1 MNKVPQFR
9 ELTRAELE
17 QKRAELMDEKFN
29 LRMQQSIRAL
39 DNPLRLRQIRK
50 EVAQVMTILR
60 EDETNIR
67 KLAVTTTTVLADVK
81 AKDKRNSE

>member
-29 LRMQQSIRAL
+29 LRMQQSLRAL
-39 DNPLRLRQIRK
+39 DNPLRLRQIRR

-81 AKDKRNSE
+81 AKDKKK

>member
-1 MNKVPQFR
+1 VNKVPQFR

-29 LRMQQSIRAL
+29 LRMQQSQRAL
-39 DNPLRLRQIRK
+39 DNPLRLRQIRR

-67 KLAVTTTTVLADVK
+67 KLAETTTTVLGDAK
-81 AKDKRNSE
+81 TKDKKK

>member
-29 LRMQQSIRAL
+29 LRMQQSLKSL
-39 DNPLRLRQIRK
+39 DNPLRIRQIRK
-50 EVAQVMTILR
+50 EVAQVLTILR
-60 EDETNIR
+60 EDERGIR
-67 KLAVTTTTVLADVK
+67 KLAETTTTVLGDAK
-81 AKDKRNSE
+81 SKDKKK

>member
-29 LRMQQSIRAL
+29 LRMQQSLRAL
-39 DNPLRLRQIRK
+39 DNPLRLRQIRR

-67 KLAVTTTTVLADVK
+67 KLAITTTTVLGD
-81 AKDKRNSE
+81 AKTKGKKK

>member
-1 MNKVPQFR
+1 MSKVPQFR

-39 DNPLRLRQIRK
+39 DNPLRLRQIRR

-67 KLAVTTTTVLADVK
+67 KLAVTTTTVLGDAK
-81 AKDKRNSE
+81 PKDKKK

>member
-1 MNKVPQFR
+1 MNKVPQLR

-29 LRMQQSIRAL
+29 LRMQQSLRAL
-39 DNPLRLRQIRK
+39 DNPLRLRQIRR

-60 EDETNIR
+60 EDEKNIR
-67 KLAVTTTTVLADVK
+67 KLAETTTTVLGDAK
-81 AKDKRNSE
+81 KKDKKK

>member
-29 LRMQQSIRAL
+29 LRMQKSLRAL
-39 DNPLRLRQIRK
+39 DNPLRLRQIRR

-67 KLAVTTTTVLADVK
+67 KLAETTTTVLGDAK
-81 AKDKRNSE
+81 SKDKKK

>member
-81 AKDKRNSE
+81 AKDKKK

>member
-39 DNPLRLRQIRK
+39 DNPLRLRQIRR

-81 AKDKRNSE
+81 AKDKKK

>member
-1 MNKVPQFR
+1 MNKVPQLR

-29 LRMQQSIRAL
+29 LRMQQSQRSL
-39 DNPLRLRQIRK
+39 DNPLRLRQIRR

-67 KLAVTTTTVLADVK
+67 KLAETTTTVLGDAK
-81 AKDKRNSE
+81 SKDKKK

>member
-1 MNKVPQFR
+1 MNKVPQLR

-39 DNPLRLRQIRK
+39 DNPLRLRQIRR

-81 AKDKRNSE
+81 AKDKKK

>member
-1 MNKVPQFR
+1 VNKVPQFR

-29 LRMQQSIRAL
+29 LRMQQSLRAL
-39 DNPLRLRQIRK
+39 DNPLRLRQIRR

-60 EDETNIR
+60 EDETNIK
-67 KLAVTTTTVLADVK
+67 KLAETTTTVLGDAK
-81 AKDKRNSE
+81 SKDKKK

>member
-1 MNKVPQFR
+1 MNKVPQLR

-29 LRMQQSIRAL
+29 LRMQQSQRAL
-39 DNPLRLRQIRK
+39 DNPLRLRQIRR

-67 KLAVTTTTVLADVK
+67 KLAETTTTVLGDAK
-81 AKDKRNSE
+81 TKDKKK

>member
-1 MNKVPQFR
+1 VNKVPQFR

-39 DNPLRLRQIRK
+39 DNPLRLRQIRR

-81 AKDKRNSE
+81 AKDKKK

>member
-29 LRMQQSIRAL
+29 LRMQQSQRAL
-39 DNPLRLRQIRK
+39 DNPLRLRQIRR

-60 EDETNIR
+60 EDETKIR
-67 KLAVTTTTVLADVK
+67 KLAITTTTVLGDAK
-81 AKDKRNSE
+81 TKDKKK

>member
-1 MNKVPQFR
+1 VNKVPQFR

-29 LRMQQSIRAL
+29 LRMQQSLRAL
-39 DNPLRLRQIRK
+39 DNPLRLRQIRR

-67 KLAVTTTTVLADVK
+67 KLAETTTTVLGDAK
-81 AKDKRNSE
+81 SKDKKK

>member
-29 LRMQQSIRAL
+29 LRMQQSQRAL
-39 DNPLRLRQIRK
+39 DNPLRLRQIRR

-67 KLAVTTTTVLADVK
+67 KLAITTTTVLGD
-81 AKDKRNSE
+81 AKTKGKKK

>member
-29 LRMQQSIRAL
+29 LRMQQSLRAL
-39 DNPLRLRQIRK
+39 DNPLRLRQIRR

-60 EDETNIR
+60 EDEKNIR
-67 KLAVTTTTVLADVK
+67 KLAETTTTVLGDAK
-81 AKDKRNSE
+81 KKDKKK

>member
-29 LRMQQSIRAL
+29 LRMQQSQRAL
-39 DNPLRLRQIRK
+39 DNPLRLRQIRR

-67 KLAVTTTTVLADVK
+67 KLAETTTTVLGDAK
-81 AKDKRNSE
+81 TKDKKK

>member
-29 LRMQQSIRAL
+29 LRMQKSLRAL
-39 DNPLRLRQIRK
+39 DNPLRLRQIRR

-60 EDETNIR
+60 EDETNIK
-67 KLAVTTTTVLADVK
+67 KLAETTTTVLGDAK
-81 AKDKRNSE
+81 TKDKKK

>member
-1 MNKVPQFR
+1 VNKVPQFR

-29 LRMQQSIRAL
+29 LRMQKSLRAL
-39 DNPLRLRQIRK
+39 DNPLRLRQIRR

-81 AKDKRNSE
+81 AKDKKK

>member
-1 MNKVPQFR
+1 MSKVPQFR

-39 DNPLRLRQIRK
+39 DNPLRLRQIRR

-81 AKDKRNSE
+81 AKDKKK

>member
-29 LRMQQSIRAL
+29 LRMQQSLRSL
-39 DNPLRLRQIRK
+39 DNPLRLRQIRR
-50 EVAQVMTILR
+50 EVAQVLTILR
-60 EDETNIR
+60 EDETNIK
-67 KLAVTTTTVLADVK
+67 KLAETTTTVLGDAK
-81 AKDKRNSE
+81 AKDKKK

>member
-1 MNKVPQFR
+1 MNKVTQFR

-39 DNPLRLRQIRK
+39 DNPLRLRQIRR

-67 KLAVTTTTVLADVK
+67 KLAVTTTTVLGDAK
-81 AKDKRNSE
+81 PKDKKK

>member
-1 MNKVPQFR
+1 MKNKVPQFR

-29 LRMQQSIRAL
+29 LRMQQSLRSL

-60 EDETNIR
+60 EDERGIR
-67 KLAVTTTTVLADVK
+67 KLAETTTTVLGDARS
-81 AKDKRNSE
+81 KDKKK

>member
-9 ELTRAELE
+9 EWTRAELE

-39 DNPLRLRQIRK
+39 DNPLRLRQIRR

-81 AKDKRNSE
+81 AKDKKK

>member
-29 LRMQQSIRAL
+29 LHMQQSLRAL
-39 DNPLRLRQIRK
+39 DNPLRLRQIRR

-67 KLAVTTTTVLADVK
+67 KLAETTTTVLGDAK
-81 AKDKRNSE
+81 SKDKKK

>member
-9 ELTRAELE
+9 ELTKAELE

-39 DNPLRLRQIRK
+39 DNPLRLRQIRR

-81 AKDKRNSE
+81 AKDKKK

>member
-29 LRMQQSIRAL
+29 LRMQQSLRAL
-39 DNPLRLRQIRK
+39 DNPLRLRQIRR

-67 KLAVTTTTVLADVK
+67 KLAETTTTVLGDAK
-81 AKDKRNSE
+81 KKDKKK

>member
-29 LRMQQSIRAL
+29 LRMQKSLRAL
-39 DNPLRLRQIRK
+39 DNPLRLRQIRR
-50 EVAQVMTILR
+50 EVAQVITILR

-67 KLAVTTTTVLADVK
+67 KLAETTTTVLGDAK
-81 AKDKRNSE
+81 TKDKKK

>member
-29 LRMQQSIRAL
+29 LRMQKSLRAL
-39 DNPLRLRQIRK
+39 DNPLRLRQIRR

-67 KLAVTTTTVLADVK
+67 KLAETTTTVLGDAK
-81 AKDKRNSE
+81 KKDKKK

>member
-39 DNPLRLRQIRK
+39 DNPLRLRQIRR

-67 KLAVTTTTVLADVK
+67 KRAGTTTTVLVDVK
-81 AKDKRNSE
+81 AKDKKK